1 MSQAIGSG
9 TLRREYI
16 LNDAVFALECL
27 GIVYYLIIIYRTIFL
42 RIAGKW
48 FMNGLESVEVAK
60 DLELSAITR
69 KGVKRLYANA
79 YPAKE

>member
-1 MSQAIGSG
+1 VFRQYF
-9 TLRREYI
+9 LF
-16 LNDAVFALECL
+16 DAVFALECL
-27 GIVYYLIIIYRTIFL
+27 FGIVFSDHNITRPIF